1 MSGTYTPNNQEEI
14 SQFIYDSYQANKP
27 LEIVTLNSK
36 PIGRSIQCSQT
47 LDLRKNSG
55 VIEYAP
61 EELFIKVKAGTPLID
76 ILEILK
82 SKKQCLGFE
91 PVDLGYLY
99 NGKSNYGSIG
109 GVTSCNLSGP
119 RRFKSGALRDHL
131 LGFTAVNGKGECIK
145 SGGTVVKN
153 VTGYDLSK
161 LLAGSYGTLSVLTEL
176 VFKVIP
182 EPEYAETFI
191 LYDLNPKKAM
201 EAFSV
206 AMKTSLEVSG
216 ACFYSKKNTEFL
228 RLNDIDSSK
237 SVTAFRVEG
246 PKKSVQERIVSLT
259 KIFKEIK
266 EKTVLELYQSNLFW
280 KITANLECF
289 SNSQNLVAKISLPPT
304 ETAGFISQFCED
316 DIMDINNKYFVDWAG
331 GLVFLEINDKD
342 PSYLILE
349 KIKKFCKEKGSHITI
364 IKAND
369 NLRRTGFFVSTSD
382 ENIKILAAKIKQ
394 SFDPKS
400 ILNPGKIYAGI

>member
-27 LEIVTLNSK
+27 LEIVTFNSK

-176 VFKVIP
+176 VFKVVP

-266 EKTVLELYQSNLFW
+266 GKTVLELYQSNLFW
-280 KITANLECF
+280 KIT
-289 SNSQNLVAKISLPPT
+289 
-304 ETAGFISQFCED
+304 
-316 DIMDINNKYFVDWAG
+316 
-331 GLVFLEINDKD
+331 
-342 PSYLILE
+342 
-349 KIKKFCKEKGSHITI
+349 KGSE
-364 IKAND
+364 
-369 NLRRTGFFVSTSD
+369 S
-382 ENIKILAAKIKQ
+382 
-394 SFDPKS
+394 
-400 ILNPGKIYAGI
+400 

>member
-27 LEIVTLNSK
+27 LEIVTFNSK

-176 VFKVIP
+176 VFKVVP

-191 LYDLNPKKAM
+191 LYDLNPKKPW
-201 EAFSV
+201 
-206 AMKTSLEVSG
+206 K
-216 ACFYSKKNTEFL
+216 
-228 RLNDIDSSK
+228 
-237 SVTAFRVEG
+237 
-246 PKKSVQERIVSLT
+246 
-259 KIFKEIK
+259 
-266 EKTVLELYQSNLFW
+266 LF
-280 KITANLECF
+280 
-289 SNSQNLVAKISLPPT
+289 P
-304 ETAGFISQFCED
+304 
-316 DIMDINNKYFVDWAG
+316 
-331 GLVFLEINDKD
+331 
-342 PSYLILE
+342 
-349 KIKKFCKEKGSHITI
+349 
-364 IKAND
+364 
-369 NLRRTGFFVSTSD
+369 
-382 ENIKILAAKIKQ
+382 
-394 SFDPKS
+394 
-400 ILNPGKIYAGI
+400 